1 MKNGS
6 VKGPGTFL
14 STLINE
20 LASLTA
26 EDMRKIAKI
35 RIA

>member
-6 VKGPGTFL
+6 VRGPGTFL
-14 STLINE
+14 SALIDE

-35 RIA
+35 RVA